1 MWFLHHLTHNWTK
14 NAAKSPSFAS
24 LQRLIFWV
32 SQTIPSSMISLN
44 FIHFILFKSIQELDV
59 IPWIHYFHYSLNSF
73 FIRLS
78 IHFHSI
84 PQLTKT
90 KRHQPTK
97 ILQRHPELGFHLQR
111 HALGLIF
118 VAMRSSPRETTT
130 TKRSASGKVY
140 PNWAP
145 VVWTTIVA
153 NWCWVDMI
161 NCIGVFF
168 FPTKPE
174 KKYQRWMWRIFL
186 HIGWVSQ
193 CLPFKKSWSLPRK
206 IMGI

>member
-59 IPWIHYFHYSLNSF
+59 VPWIHYFHYSLNSF

-130 TKRSASGKVY
+130 TTKRSASGKVY

-153 NWCWVDMI
+153 NRCWVDMI
-161 NCIGVFF
+161 ICIGVFF
-168 FPTKPE
+168 PNETW
-174 KKYQRWMWRIFL
+174 KKISVEC
-186 HIGWVSQ
+186 GGSSSTSNV
-193 CLPFKKSWSLPRK
+193 CLNVCLSKESWSLPRK